1 MAPPSWTR
9 SSIIRYL
16 PFAES
21 TTPLQAITY
30 LLGISLFS
38 ISFLVFLNSSVSFVI
53 TDLIGVKDGVGDIV
67 GTLGFV
73 DEIVALIACPI
84 WGLVSDRSGVRYVA
98 VTGYTVIGL
107 SLFLFVQAHNV
118 YPQLLLARIFFAV
131 GATAAA
137 TMVTAI
143 LPSLTDENP
152 YPSDVIPKPPSR
164 LDRQRQRQSIT
175 PSIDS
180 EVTIT
185 PERFRNNSSS
195 NGSSNSSTD
204 NNENGGNRLSS
215 AGGANTAAGGG
226 GKPST
231 LAGYVGL
238 FTGCGALVAL
248 SLFLPLPARFGK
260 IEGVTLG
267 DAVKYSFYVVGAI
280 SLCVAVFV
288 FFGLRGLKGEEGKGW
303 RMLFGLPPHTSSS
316 NGHARSNSNII
327 DFSRDAEGQVAQP
340 KQQVVAPYLQLLRES
355 VTLGFTDSEIALGYL
370 GGFVARASTVAISL
384 FIPLFVNAFFIRNGY
399 CHGSP
404 NDPSPELKKEC
415 RQAYVLASIL
425 TGVAQL
431 MGLVC
436 APVFGY
442 LSSRTNRGTGSSGKV
457 NYPIL
462 VATVLGIVGY
472 IGFSRL
478 QSPEYKDVDGRG
490 GKPVV
495 FLFAAMVG
503 ISQIGAIVCSLG
515 SLGRGVLKG
524 DVVGVVTAGTAG
536 NATGDGDQ
544 ETLVETAVMGESA
557 PLLSDGRILPGSDY
571 LATGNGAENEDE
583 IAVVVPVEDVV
594 SRVRLKGSVAG
605 VYSWCGGAAILLL
618 TKLGGWLFDEWD
630 TGAPFYLMA
639 GFNAA
644 LLAAS
649 LAIDLGRARARAR
662 ARRGALTFR

>member
-1 MAPPSWTR
+1 MAPR
-9 SSIIRYL
+9 NRVLRFL

-21 TTPLQAITY
+21 TTALQAVTY

-73 DEIVALIACPI
+73 DEVVALIACPV

-98 VTGYTVIGL
+98 VAGYAVIGVA
-107 SLFLFVQAHNV
+107 LFLFVQARNV

-143 LPSLTDENP
+143 LPSLTDENETLAETNGGA
-152 YPSDVIPKPPSR
+152 PKPPGHR
-164 LDRQRQRQSIT
+164 RDPRQRESIT

-180 EVTIT
+180 EATIT
-185 PERFRNNSSS
+185 PERFRN
-195 NGSSNSSTD
+195 SSNSNHGSEDGNSSRPDVGSSRRPGGD
-204 NNENGGNRLSS
+204 NN
-215 AGGANTAAGGG
+215 NTTT
-226 GKPST
+226 GKPSA

-248 SLFLPLPARFGK
+248 SLFLPLPARFGQ
-260 IEGVTLG
+260 ISGVTLG
-267 DAVKYSFYVVGAI
+267 DAVKYSFYVVGSI
-280 SLCVAVFV
+280 SLAVAVCV

-303 RMLFGLPPHTSSS
+303 RMLFGLRGANLDGS
-316 NGHARSNSNII
+316 A
-327 DFSRDAEGQVAQP
+327 AEGRKDVL
-340 KQQVVAPYLQLLRES
+340 PYWHLLKDS
-355 VTLGFTDSEIALGYL
+355 VWLGFTDSEIALGYL

-384 FIPLFVNAFFIRNGY
+384 FMPLFVNAFFIRNGY

-431 MGLVC
+431 VGLIC
-436 APVFGY
+436 APLFGY
-442 LSSRTNRGTGSSGKV
+442 LSSRAGGV
-457 NYPIL
+457 NYPII
-462 VATVLGIVGY
+462 VATTLGMVGY
-472 IGFSRL
+472 IAFPQL
-478 QSPEYKDVDGRG
+478 DSPEYKDVNGRG
-490 GKPVV
+490 GGPVV
-495 FLFAAMVG
+495 FFFAALIGV
-503 ISQIGAIVCSLG
+503 SQIGAIVCSLG
-515 SLGRGVLKG
+515 SLGRGVLKV
-524 DVVGVVTAGTAG
+524 DIVNVLTTP
-536 NATGDGDQ
+536 DGDQ
-544 ETLVETAVMGESA
+544 ETLVEAVDEPNETA
-557 PLLSDGRILPGSDY
+557 PLLENRTVLP
-571 LATGNGAENEDE
+571 EDT
-583 IAVVVPVEDVV
+583 V

-618 TKLGGWLFDEWD
+618 TKLGGYLFDTWS

-639 GFNAA
+639 AFNGVL
-644 LLAAS
+644 LLAS
-649 LAIDLGRARARAR
+649 VAIDVGRAAA
-662 ARRGALTFR
+662 ARRRRRGSLRLTGEL